1 MELDFEVV
9 GEKHTLSVVAHEGRT
24 EIVFDNNATP
34 ILCRLQDIVKYH
46 QEHGTTATLLYAD
59 EETKAFLAVLSKVF
73 QHLGCKT
80 ELRKLWE
87 LNEYNLEETY
97 QGYVVAT
104 YGAPN
109 RTDAENLT
117 QLQGQIMW
125 AHNVLTDC
133 DQGTLIEFY
142 REGFIPF
149 STHKLV
155 VGITNAINVINY
167 KLFGED
173 E

>member
-24 EIVFDNNATP
+24 ELVFDDNAMP
-34 ILCRLQDIVKYH
+34 IMCGLQDIVKYH
-46 QEHGTTATLLYAD
+46 QEHNTVATLLYAD
-59 EETKAFLAVLSKVF
+59 EETQAFLETLAKVF

-80 ELRKLWE
+80 ELRVLWQLGDYDLDKL
-87 LNEYNLEETY
+87 YS
-97 QGYVVAT
+97 GYVVAT

-109 RTDAENLT
+109 RADITKLELLHT
-117 QLQGQIMW
+117 RIMW

-142 REGFIPF
+142 REGFSPF

-155 VGITNAINVINY
+155 RGIKIMATAISY
-167 KLFGED
+167 KLFGEQ